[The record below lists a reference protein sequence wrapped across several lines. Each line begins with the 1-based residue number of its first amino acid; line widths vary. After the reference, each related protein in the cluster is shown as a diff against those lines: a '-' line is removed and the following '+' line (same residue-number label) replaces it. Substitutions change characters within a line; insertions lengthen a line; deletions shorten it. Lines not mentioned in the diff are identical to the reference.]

1 MLAVY
6 LSPLY
11 IALHLYIFRWL
22 LRWMSSCSHH
32 FKKKWI
38 RLVLGLLYLFFA
50 MSFVTAFFMPQCSLK
65 RTVKLIGNYWLGF
78 TLYMAF
84 VIIIADL
91 LRLLL
96 KRSKRVDQQKL
107 RSRRTFVINGAVCMA
122 LILGIGIYG
131 IVNARI
137 VHTTPYEITID
148 KDGGNFQ
155 DMKVVLVA
163 DLHLGYNIGVSQITK
178 MVDKINAEDPDL
190 VVIAGD
196 IFDNEYEALEDPDAL
211 IALFRQIRSRYG
223 IYACYGNHDINEKIL
238 AGFTF
243 SSKNKKESDPR
254 MDEFLQ
260 LAGVQLLRDEAVLIN
275 DSVYLYGRPDAEK
288 VGRGI
293 SRRKTPK
300 ELVNGMDL
308 KKPVIVLDHEPRQ
321 LEELNQAGVDLDLC
335 GHTHD
340 GQLFPG
346 NITIHLFWKNPYGYR
361 KVGNAHQIVTSGVGL
376 FGPNMRVGT
385 KAEIVVVNVD
395 FR

>member
-1 MLAVY
+1 
-6 LSPLY
+6 
-11 IALHLYIFRWL
+11 
-22 LRWMSSCSHH
+22 
-32 FKKKWI
+32 
-38 RLVLGLLYLFFA
+38 
-50 MSFVTAFFMPQCSLK
+50 
-65 RTVKLIGNYWLGF
+65 
-78 TLYMAF
+78 
-84 VIIIADL
+84 
-91 LRLLL
+91 
-96 KRSKRVDQQKL
+96 
-107 RSRRTFVINGAVCMA
+107 MA

-155 DMKVVLVA
+155 NMKVVLVA

-223 IYACYGNHDINEKIL
+223 IYACYGNHDISEKIL

-275 DSVYLYGRPDAEK
+275 DSVYLYGRPDAQRP
-288 VGRGI
+288 GRGI
-293 SRRKTPK
+293 TERKTPEEITA
-300 ELVNGMDL
+300 ELDTD
-308 KKPVIVLDHEPRQ
+308 KPILVIDHQPRELD
-321 LEELNQAGVDLDLC
+321 ELAAAGVDADLC

-340 GQLFPG
+340 GQLFPL
-346 NITIHLFWKNPYGYR
+346 NLTSKLIWKNSCGYLQ
-361 KVGNAHQIVTSGVGL
+361 VGNMHNIVTSGVGL
-376 FGPNMRVGT
+376 FGPNMRVAT
-385 KAEIVVVNVD
+385 KAEICSITLH